1 MSFLTKLPIDRYGRF
16 LHCERQ
22 GRFEKANLAPDTSS
36 DLPPFDDSV
45 AKELRAHLH
54 GTLSAAARIKPA
66 APLPTGMNTGMNIA
80 NMRTDPGGI
89 LIELLPPWL
98 RDHMPDRY
106 IGACNG

>member
-1 MSFLTKLPIDRYGRF
+1 VSFLTKLPIDRYGRF

-36 DLPPFDDSV
+36 ELPSFDDGV

-54 GTLSAAARIKPA
+54 GTLSAVLSAAARIKLA
-66 APLPTGMNTGMNIA
+66 ASLLIGMNIA

-89 LIELLPPWL
+89 LIELLPPRL

>member
-1 MSFLTKLPIDRYGRF
+1 VSFLTKLPIDRYGRF

-36 DLPPFDDSV
+36 DLPPFDDGV

-54 GTLSAAARIKPA
+54 GTLSAAARIKLA
-66 APLPTGMNTGMNIA
+66 ASLLTGMNIA
-80 NMRTDPGGI
+80 NMRTDPGRI
-89 LIELLPPWL
+89 LIELLPPRL